1 MYKKILIYT
10 LLCGGSINVVGQSE
24 VEQLKEQILA
34 YQKCVEEKSLPD
46 YHHVKR
52 VLSNGKIINVAE
64 QTDFFRYTE
73 RFTSVDAFL
82 ENPEEWVNSVYMSQV
97 KKGSNKGLIDTN
109 GLSEWEVNNIRAI
122 SNEYFKSTDNTF
134 HIVAHGLINPH
145 GNSANKLLMGGQEL
159 NAKEIGELILQTM
172 EGVNHILLNAA
183 EKPFVIVLHSC
194 NSAEG
199 ENSFAQQLSAELSKS
214 IDNVAVVGAPDAIYC
229 EMDEKGNYTEKVSS
243 ISAIKRNQPERKNWL
258 VFQNGKEVIEGTA
271 DYKTTVKTYLNK
283 YK

>member
-1 MYKKILIYT
+1 MHKKILFYT
-10 LLCGGSINVVGQSE
+10 LLWGLSINVMAQSE
-24 VEQLKEQILA
+24 MEQLKERILA
-34 YQKCVEEKSLPD
+34 YQKCIEEKSLPD

-52 VLSNGKIINVAE
+52 VLSNGKMINVAE

-73 RFTSVDAFL
+73 RFTSIDAIL
-82 ENPEEWVNSVYMSQV
+82 ENPEEWANSVYMSQV
-97 KKGSNKGLIDTN
+97 KNGSNKGLIDTN

-122 SNEYFKSTDNTF
+122 SNEYFKSSDNTF
-134 HIVAHGLINPH
+134 HIAAHGLITPH
-145 GNSANKLLMGGQEL
+145 GNSSNKILMGGQEL
-159 NAKEIGELILQTM
+159 NAKETAELILQTM

-243 ISAIKRNQPERKNWL
+243 INAIKRNQPEKKSWL
-258 VFQNGKEVIEGTA
+258 VFQNGEQTMKGTT